1 MDTVLVGVL
10 FVAVFTVWWVK
21 KPDWSR
27 HEAGRAPRAR
37 RGARAHGADIP
48 PAVDGLSI
56 SGTFRPDVEGLR
68 AIAVLLVLVYHAKF
82 ALFSGGLIGVDVFFV
97 LSGFLITSLLLRE
110 MASTGTV
117 SLANFWAR
125 RARRLLPASGLVIV
139 FTLLAGRVVLDG
151 LTQADL
157 GHDAIA
163 ACLFVANI
171 RFWHVGTDYLAGG
184 LPESGLLH
192 FWSLAVEEQ
201 IYLVFPVLMALF
213 LARPAARKVGVAVLA
228 LVIVVPT
235 LLAGQVTG
243 NTAYLATQFRMTEF
257 AVGVA
262 AALLLAWWIRQGGA
276 PPLVTAIKGPAGV
289 VAGAVLVAV
298 VVATTLGSTWVYRG
312 GLTAVAAAGA
322 VVLLGTVGATRGPA
336 RLLAA
341 APLRQVGL
349 VSYGLY
355 LYHWPVFLT
364 VDTFDWGRGAAGAVV
379 KLVTTGLLAA
389 ASFHLLEQPVRRRR
403 PLAGRRAVAVAVAGA
418 ALLVGVVVT
427 ADAAPQ
433 VVTAT
438 EQIDPEAAEA
448 VGLTTSTV
456 ATAGGSTTLPA
467 AGGPAVPVLPTVLL
481 VGDSTA
487 ASLGAGLVQAAAA
500 NPGGTGR
507 ITVNASGACGLV
519 RGGDYQD
526 EVLNSALKMTCP
538 ALIWQDAPAVTSA
551 SRPMFVVV
559 LVSLP
564 DTWER
569 SWDGGATWADPA
581 ESEEF
586 RARLANDYAEFAATM
601 VEAGAGCVLF
611 LRPPVARVDLGD
623 GLAPERSFTDGS
635 QEVVAAMVDDVAA
648 DPQVGWVD
656 FGGDYETGR
665 IHAED
670 GDRPDGIHFS
680 LGAAQ
685 RLGDE
690 WFWPLMGSLAAA
702 GACPDGPV

>member
-1 MDTVLVGVL
+1 MT
-10 FVAVFTVWWVK
+10 T
-21 KPDWSR
+21 
-27 HEAGRAPRAR
+27 PRF
-37 RGARAHGADIP
+37 AHQ
-48 PAVDGLSI
+48 PALDGL
-56 SGTFRPDVEGLR
+56 RGL
-68 AIAVLLVLVYHAKF
+68 AVLAVLAFHLRWSA
-82 ALFSGGLIGVDVFFV
+82 ASGGFLGVSFFFT
-97 LSGFLITSLLLRE
+97 LSGFLITSLLLAEHAGSGRLDLK
-110 MASTGTV
+110 A
-117 SLANFWAR
+117 FYAR
-125 RARRLLPASGLVIV
+125 RIRRLLPGQ
-139 FTLLAGRVVLDG
+139 LLCLALAMVVVLARPEVYPGRRLASDAG
-151 LTQADL
+151 WAASQLFNWHLLGDHRTYADL
-157 GHDAIA
+157 FGRQTSP
-163 ACLFVANI
+163 L
-171 RFWHVGTDYLAGG
+171 
-184 LPESGLLH
+184 EH

-213 LARPAARKVGVAVLA
+213 LARPAARKVGVAVLT

-262 AALLLAWWIRQGGA
+262 AALLLARWIRQGGA

-289 VAGAVLVAV
+289 VAGAALVAV

-322 VVLLGTVGATRGPA
+322 VVLLGTAGATRGPA

-500 NPGGTGR
+500 DPGGTGR

-586 RARLANDYAEFAATM
+586 RTRLATDYAEFAATM

-635 QEVVAAMVDDVAA
+635 QEVVAAVVDDVAA